1 MGDDGGL
8 FFLGLII
15 AIATVVWLIAIIVGL
30 IIRKIRLTKG
40 KREREE
46 FQHSSAAKAQSTI
59 KNDSAP
65 TPFMTLEDKINLAMN
80 QAQKFAEKKG
90 LSANFEKNNANLRQD
105 ITVFTLN
112 NKATKETIEE
122 LTIYYVYD
130 IYSKLKTL
138 FLDYKPEAVNLENLN
153 ADRDYLILKCQ
164 IMTYLEQFPPKEE
177 TTEDYVSLIMDLFF
191 APNDYERCDILA
203 EHGREIP
210 ERVKKLLNNDRQA
223 LIEHWFGTI
232 ILKIK
237 TNEFKYFQKN
247 SITTLELSVFC
258 CYKIYLL
265 FCQKVN
271 DTEKA
276 AEFTKIFTKIFIE
289 YATENEFRAE
299 NVAEDFFFTRIEA
312 YEKIIMSKDEE
323 KTDYLIHCFN
333 QFVARDLNGNPFDE
347 QIILEPTPVAYLRA
361 KEIEGFSD
369 ELLEETMELFTT
381 IVDAF

>member
-1 MGDDGGL
+1 M
-8 FFLGLII
+8 
-15 AIATVVWLIAIIVGL
+15 
-30 IIRKIRLTKG
+30 
-40 KREREE
+40 
-46 FQHSSAAKAQSTI
+46 
-59 KNDSAP
+59 
-65 TPFMTLEDKINLAMN
+65 
-80 QAQKFAEKKG
+80 
-90 LSANFEKNNANLRQD
+90 
-105 ITVFTLN
+105 
-112 NKATKETIEE
+112 
-122 LTIYYVYD
+122 
-130 IYSKLKTL
+130 
-138 FLDYKPEAVNLENLN
+138 
-153 ADRDYLILKCQ
+153 
-164 IMTYLEQFPPKEE
+164 
-177 TTEDYVSLIMDLFF
+177 IMDLFF

-203 EHGREIP
+203 KHGREIP
-210 ERVKKLLNNDRQA
+210 ERVKKLLNNDKQA

-237 TNEFKYFQKN
+237 TNDFKYFQKN
-247 SITTLELSVFC
+247 SITTLDLSVFC

-276 AEFTKIFTKIFIE
+276 AEFTKMFTKILIE
-289 YATENEFRAE
+289 YATENEFKAE

-347 QIILEPTPVAYLRA
+347 QIILEPTSVAYLRA
-361 KEIEGFSD
+361 KEIEDFLD